1 MLRAMGFPG
10 LYVQGPN
17 ALGDLGRLLSEMGF
31 SRPVILC
38 DAIVAER
45 VWPDVAESLKARGF
59 EPARLMFPGECTSD
73 AIRTLSDLAC
83 ALTPDVVIGLGGGKT
98 IDSAKGIARALDLQV
113 VVCPTVA
120 SNDAPTSR
128 LIVLYDDNHR
138 LIGVEQMRRNPAAV
152 IADTRV
158 IAQAPA
164 RFFAAGIGD
173 AVSKKFEAAQCRN
186 AGANNFYGT
195 PPLNTTLMMANAV
208 YQTLVDHGPRAYQS
222 IVAGCLDDEV
232 ETVVEATVLLSGVGF
247 ESGGLSLA
255 HALIRGLTAVPT
267 MASMLHGELVAF
279 GTLVQLMAEDRPHS
293 EIQELVDLLSS
304 VNLPVT
310 FKQLGETDPLSADAM
325 KTVVDVTMATAY
337 AKNMSPPLTPDR
349 LRDALVAASRFGVL
363 HLESDRGVAGRG
375 NKTSRAGDES

>member
-17 ALGDLGRLLSEMGF
+17 ALGGLGRLLDEMGF
-31 SRPVILC
+31 KRPVVLC

-45 VWPDVAESLKARGF
+45 VWGQVSRSLGAAGI
-59 EPARLMFPGECTSD
+59 EPAQLVFPGECT
-73 AIRTLSDLAC
+73 AEVIHELSDLAR
-83 ALTPDVVIGLGGGKT
+83 ALAPDVVVGLGGGKT
-98 IDSAKGIARALDLQV
+98 IDSAKGIARSLDLQV

-128 LIVLYDDNHR
+128 LIVLYDDSHR
-138 LIGVEQMRRNPAAV
+138 LVAVEQMRRNPAAV

-186 AGANNFYGT
+186 AGANNFFGT

-208 YQTLVDHGPRAYQS
+208 YDTLVAHGPRAHQS
-222 IVAGCLDDEV
+222 ILNGVLDDEV

-267 MASMLHGELVAF
+267 MAAMLHGELVAF
-279 GTLVQLMAEDRPHS
+279 GTLVQLMVEGRPQS
-293 EIQELVDLLSS
+293 EVQELVVLLCA
-304 VNLPVT
+304 VGLPVT
-310 FKQLGETDPLSADAM
+310 FKQLGEVDPLSADAM
-325 KTVVDVTMATAY
+325 TTVVDVTMATAY
-337 AKNMSPPLTPDR
+337 TKNMSPPLTAER
-349 LRDALVAASRFGVL
+349 LRDALIAANQFGAM
-363 HLESDRGVAGRG
+363 HLDSCRAS
-375 NKTSRAGDES
+375 TSQGSMKLRAGDAP